1 MMKVL
6 VVTGGIGSGKSLVC
20 RMLAEKGI
28 PVYEADRR
36 AKQLYVEVPSM
47 LDDMEA
53 ALGVRLRDSKGDFVA
68 SSLAEVIFRDQDA
81 LNKVEDILFPVMKK
95 DFADWAAAHGKEV
108 VACESA
114 TVLEKPQ
121 FDGFGDIVLLVD
133 APVQLRMSRAVSRDG
148 VSEEKIQARMKA
160 QSLMNRLSEGETDPR
175 IDQVLV
181 NDSTEAELRR
191 KLDEFIEIYALTK
204 ML

>member
-1 MMKVL
+1 MKVL

-68 SSLAEVIFRDQDA
+68 SSLAEVIFRDEDA

-108 VACESA
+108 VAFESA

-121 FDGFGDIVLLVD
+121 FEGFGDIVLLVD

-148 VSEEKIQARMKA
+148 GSEEKIQARMKA
-160 QSLMNRLSEGETDPR
+160 QSLMNRLSEGETDSR

>member
-108 VACESA
+108 VAFESA

-121 FDGFGDIVLLVD
+121 FDGLGDIVLLVD

>member
-28 PVYEADRR
+28 PVYEADKR
-36 AKQLYVEVPSM
+36 AKLLYVEVPSM
-47 LDDMEA
+47 LDDIETS
-53 ALGVRLRDSKGDFVA
+53 LGVRLRDSNGDFVPA
-68 SSLAEVIFRDQDA
+68 MLAEVIFRDKDA
-81 LNKVEDILFPVMKK
+81 LKKVEDILFPVMKK
-95 DFADWAAAHGKEV
+95 DFARWSDAQGKEV
-108 VACESA
+108 TAFESA

-133 APVQLRMSRAVSRDG
+133 APVEVRRSRAMQRDG
-148 VSEEKIQARMKA
+148 VSEEVIQRRINA
-160 QSLMNRLSEGETDPR
+160 QPIMNRLSQGETDPR
-175 IDQVLV
+175 IDHVLL
-181 NDSTEAELRR
+181 NDSTEEELER
-191 KLDEFIEIYALTK
+191 KLDEFIEKYELTK